1 MISEVVMPALG
12 ATGGDVVLDAWLVEV
27 GDWVK
32 AGEPL
37 FAVTT
42 DKASVEVEAFRDGY
56 VQELR
61 AKPGDAV
68 GIGAV
73 VAILADSIDEPLEAP
88 ARVPE
93 APEVQEAG
101 PGAGSGGPPAPPP
114 PGDGKPRPAPTSRIP
129 ASPLARRIAR
139 EEGIDLTSLSG
150 SGREGAILKRDV
162 MQAIESQQRAALGP
176 RVERGPLPPA
186 RREPISPMRRAI
198 AARTQQSKAQA
209 PHFYAAITVDMTAAR
224 ALLKAAAAEA
234 ARNGWQAPTLTD
246 LIIRAAALALRRV
259 PQLNASYQGEEVLY
273 YKDINIG
280 LVVGLPDGMIVP
292 VIHQADRKNLFALA
306 AATRCLKERAT
317 SGELSSAELTGATF
331 TLSNLGMFGL
341 DSFVA
346 VINPPEAGIL
356 ALGAVAERP
365 AVRGGRIV
373 PRWQM
378 TATLSVDHRV
388 VDGISAARFMD
399 EFRQLLEKPVRLALE
414 PPETMA

>member
-12 ATGGDVVLDAWLVEV
+12 ATGGDVVLDAWLVKV
-27 GDWVK
+27 GGWVK

-56 VQELR
+56 VRELR
-61 AKPGDAV
+61 AEPGDVV

-73 VAILADSIDEPLEAP
+73 VAILADSLDEPLEAP
-88 ARVPE
+88 VRV
-93 APEVQEAG
+93 AEVQEAG
-101 PGAGSGGPPAPPP
+101 PPTPP
-114 PGDGKPRPAPTSRIP
+114 PGDEKPRPTPASRIL

-139 EEGIDLTSLSG
+139 EEGIDLASLGG
-150 SGREGAILKRDV
+150 SGRKGAILKRDV
-162 MQAIESQQRAALGP
+162 MRAIESRQRTAPGA
-176 RVERGPLPPA
+176 RIERGQLPPA
-186 RREPISPMRRAI
+186 RREPVSPMRRAI

-209 PHFYAAITVDMTAAR
+209 PHFYAAITVDMTAGK

-246 LIIRAAALALRRV
+246 LVIRAAALALRRV
-259 PQLNASYQGEEVLY
+259 PQLNASYQGDELLY
-273 YKDINIG
+273 YEDINIG

-306 AATRCLKERAT
+306 TVTRRLKERAM
-317 SGELSSAELTGATF
+317 SGELSSTELSGATF

-365 AVRGGRIV
+365 AVREGRIV

-378 TATLSVDHRV
+378 TATLSVDHRI

-414 PPETMA
+414 PPETVA